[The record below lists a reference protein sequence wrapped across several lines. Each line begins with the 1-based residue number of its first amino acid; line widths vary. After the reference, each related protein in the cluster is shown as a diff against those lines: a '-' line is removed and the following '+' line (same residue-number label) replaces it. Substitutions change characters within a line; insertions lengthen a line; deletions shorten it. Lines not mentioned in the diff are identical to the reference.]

1 MAKRADADLLLPS
14 ENSPEQQQDQRSKRR
29 DTNGPEVELTLTH
42 GTPAEPGA
50 EQPAEQRANDP
61 EEDGENAAG
70 RVAAGHDEL
79 RQRAGDQSEEEPE
92 EPEGHDQRSNGARPS
107 ARDGQQTA
115 RSMGQP
121 SSVDR
126 VLRAADRS
134 LSYRVVVPRVRVVA
148 R

>member
-29 DTNGPEVELTLTH
+29 DTDGPEVELTLTH

-70 RVAAGHDEL
+70 RVAPGHEEL
-79 RQRAGDQSEEEPE
+79 CQRAGDQSEEEPK
-92 EPEGHDQRSNGARPS
+92 EPERHGSTIERRPPERQRRTANS
-107 ARDGQQTA
+107 A
-115 RSMGQP
+115 
-121 SSVDR
+121 
-126 VLRAADRS
+126 
-134 LSYRVVVPRVRVVA
+134 
-148 R
+148 